1 MIAPTPLPEV
11 NAVLAELVAGWREIL
26 GLNLIGAYLQGS
38 FALGDFTQTSD
49 VDFLVVI
56 ASEIEAPVLARL
68 QVMHARIH
76 RQSSYWAK
84 HLEGSY
90 AVAAIIRRLTDEPRD
105 PPGESPRPPSWRD
118 PETGMPPNFYPF
130 LFLGNGADTLRRS
143 EHDNSKV
150 VRWMVR
156 QRGIVLHG
164 PHPATL
170 IDQIAGDEL
179 RAEAK
184 TNVLIY
190 VGRYVSGQSV
200 IDAVWLQSF
209 FVTLL
214 CRMLHTLETGG
225 IHSKKAGTEWALQT
239 LEPQWQGLITRAAA
253 TWATQQAMWMNR
265 PDDSEVETTI
275 GFMRYAIDLCTAK

>member
-1 MIAPTPLPEV
+1 MTAPTPLPEV

-38 FALGDFTQTSD
+38 FVLGDFTQTSD

-76 RQSSYWAK
+76 RQSSYWAQ

-90 AVAAIIRRLTDEPRD
+90 ATAAVIRRLTDEPRD
-105 PPGESPRPPSWRD
+105 PPGESPRLPSWRD
-118 PETGMPPNFYPF
+118 PETGMPPGSYPF
-130 LFLGNGADTLRRS
+130 LFLGNGADNLRRS

-150 VRWMVR
+150 MRWMVR
-156 QRGIVLHG
+156 ECGIVLHG
-164 PHPATL
+164 THPATL
-170 IDQIAGDEL
+170 IDHIAGDEL
-179 RAEAK
+179 RAEVKA
-184 TNVLIY
+184 NVPIY

-200 IDAVWLQSF
+200 IDAVWRQAF

-214 CRMLHTLETGG
+214 CRMLHTLETGR

-265 PDDSEVETTI
+265 PNDSEVETTI
-275 GFMRYAIDLCTAK
+275 GFMRYAINFCTTK